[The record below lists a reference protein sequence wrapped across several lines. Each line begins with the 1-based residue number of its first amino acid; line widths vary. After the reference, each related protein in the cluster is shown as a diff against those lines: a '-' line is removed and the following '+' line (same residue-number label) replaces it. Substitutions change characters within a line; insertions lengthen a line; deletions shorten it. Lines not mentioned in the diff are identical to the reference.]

1 MRNRIKRNRLISRS
15 IVIFVSMFFIV
26 SLLVCCGNGQACYQ
40 SYTVQPGDTLYGL
53 HAQYGQAMKYHT
65 WAAKMYKLNNID
77 VGEGW
82 LYEGEKILV
91 LEAVK

>member
-1 MRNRIKRNRLISRS
+1 M
-15 IVIFVSMFFIV
+15 
-26 SLLVCCGNGQACYQ
+26 
-40 SYTVQPGDTLYGL
+40 DL
-53 HAQYGQAMKYHT
+53 HSQYGQAMKYHT